1 MKIMSIIIGMLITLM
16 ITLNGSLS
24 NVTGNYTSSVVI
36 HLVGLIGII
45 LVLMITKSKL
55 VIKKELPFYLYSAG
69 LIGVATVLFNNIS
82 IASIGVSLTVS
93 LGLLGQT
100 IFSLVSD
107 HYGLFGT
114 KKAVFNQR
122 KVIGLVIIIIGIFS
136 MTLF

>member
-24 NVTGNYTSSVVI
+24 NVTGNYTSSVII

-45 LVLMITKSKL
+45 LVLMITQSKL
-55 VIKKELPFYLYSAG
+55 VIKKDLPFYLYSAG
-69 LIGVATVLFNNIS
+69 LIGVVTVLFNNIS

>member
-24 NVTGNYTSSVVI
+24 NVTGNYTSSVII

>member
-24 NVTGNYTSSVVI
+24 NVTGNYTSSVII

-45 LVLMITKSKL
+45 LVLMITQSKL
-55 VIKKELPFYLYSAG
+55 VIKKDLPFYLYSAG
-69 LIGVATVLFNNIS
+69 LIGVVTVLFNNIS

-107 HYGLFGT
+107 HYGLFGM
-114 KKAVFNQR
+114 KKVVFNRR
-122 KVIGLVIIIIGIFS
+122 KLIGLVIIIIGIFS

>member
-1 MKIMSIIIGMLITLM
+1 MKIMSIIIGMLITIM

-107 HYGLFGT
+107 HYGLFGM
-114 KKAVFNQR
+114 KKVVFNQR